1 MLFRFI
7 LWMILIYVL
16 IHVIRVFVYHFKQAF
31 QSNQKIHGAD
41 RNNFNHS
48 KYEDVEEAK
57 FREIKT
63 EEKKS
68 HLPGDRQA

>member
-7 LWMILIYVL
+7 LWSIIFYILYHTIVKF
-16 IHVIRVFVYHFKQAF
+16 IRYFKEAYN
-31 QSNQKIHGAD
+31 SNRPKVNVNGQEKFS
-41 RNNFNHS
+41 RS

-63 EEKKS
+63 DSQHS
-68 HLPGDRQA
+68 HDKR